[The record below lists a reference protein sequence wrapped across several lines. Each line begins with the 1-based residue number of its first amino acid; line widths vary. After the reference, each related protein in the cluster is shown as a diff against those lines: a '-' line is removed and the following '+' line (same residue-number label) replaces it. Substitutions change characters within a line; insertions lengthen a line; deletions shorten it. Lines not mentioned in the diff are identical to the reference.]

1 MYEAESIKIVLI
13 GESGVG
19 KTSIISQ
26 FTTHKFDRYCQ
37 ASLNSQFTTK
47 IIDFPEYEQSLKLDI
62 WDTVGQEQYRS
73 LAKIFY
79 KDAKVIVFVYDITS
93 IDSFNAIKNYWYNET
108 KNYANKSPLLVL
120 VANKD
125 DLYESEKISVK
136 EGKKYA
142 DEINALFIRTSATS
156 NMRVNLLFENI
167 SKKLIDPEYDIND
180 NDYNNNIGDDK
191 LLKEINELK
200 SIKSGTTNKT
210 NKTNR
215 TNRTIKSNRTKQLDK
230 FDEKIKIENDES
242 NNINVKKKCC

>member
-1 MYEAESIKIVLI
+1 MYEPESIKIVLI

-79 KDAKVIVFVYDITS
+79 KDAKVILFVYDITS
-93 IDSFNAIKNYWYNET
+93 IDSYNAIKNYWYNET
-108 KNYANKSPLLVL
+108 QNYANKNPLLVL

-125 DLYESEKISVK
+125 DLYEGEKISVK

-167 SKKLIDPEYDIND
+167 GKKLIDPEYDINV
-180 NDYNNNIGDDK
+180 NHNNIGDDK

-210 NKTNR
+210 NR
-215 TNRTIKSNRTKQLDK
+215 TNRTMKSNRTKQLDK
-230 FDEKIKIENDES
+230 NNEKIKIENDEN